1 MVFKADNIIP
11 VPQKRP
17 RAAIVNGRVVMY
29 DHPNCKKYK
38 ATLAEL
44 FKAQMGNKPPMTY
57 PVEVYIGITLPIPE
71 SWSRKKREEAAAE
84 KVFPDKRQTGDI
96 DNLIKPV
103 LDAANGVIWEDDCQV
118 VAMGTTK
125 KYGPTPGVELQVHRR
140 PEWWKLTD

>member
-1 MVFKADNIIP
+1 MKFKANIVP

-29 DHPNCKKYK
+29 DHPDCKKYK
-38 ATLAEL
+38 AALAEL

-57 PVEVYIGITLPIPE
+57 PVDVYICLTLQIPK
-71 SWSRKKREEAAAE
+71 SWSRQSREAAATE
-84 KVFPDKRQTGDI
+84 KIMPDTRRTGDI

-103 LDAANGVIWEDDCQV
+103 LDAANGVIWQDDCQV
-118 VAMGTTK
+118 VAMGATK
-125 KYGPTPGVELQVHRR
+125 KYGPTPRVELQVLRR